1 MGQHHIYRFDD
12 FTVDP
17 RMWRLTSG
25 GQEIHLE
32 PVVLKL
38 LIYLIANR
46 DRLVTRD
53 ELMDTVWGDT
63 LISESALSKAVA
75 RLRKALGDDPAS
87 PRYLETVH
95 SQGFRFIAEVEET
108 ASPQRPGL
116 SPRKARIAAVRRA
129 LYVGGAVIVLL
140 ALLFVFWARAPQEPV
155 LRTAGIRSLAVLPL
169 SNLTGNPEQ
178 DYYADGIQDI
188 LINELSHIQDLRVT
202 SRQSSK
208 RYRDS
213 QLPANHIAGELGVD
227 ALVEGSLLRA
237 GSDIELTIQLID
249 GRSDEHLWAERYA
262 RRTPYVFDLAA
273 DVARAIGSEI
283 NPGAETP
290 APEKLAAE
298 RTGPVDPR
306 AIDAYSL
313 GLTHLDRFTQDGIR
327 FAIEQFQRAVTID
340 PEFALAWGELAA
352 AHAMLSLYGYVPPRE
367 AIEKARVA
375 ALRAIEADA
384 QFYIG
389 HSTLGWVRLWTGDLQ
404 GACDSFEVA
413 LRLNPSAPYAL
424 HGEADCLMFD
434 GRMDESVAKT
444 RELLLVG
451 PFSAMHNRPLP
462 YHLFLAR
469 RYDESIAASVAMQ
482 ARVPGFSMHGF
493 RALVYWAQGSY
504 DTALEEERQELE
516 WRGDTALLA
525 ALEEGLRAAGP
536 SGAMQ
541 AMAEALVDRSDES
554 YVDPF
559 RIGETFAR
567 AGLVDEALD
576 WLDKAADHGSYEL
589 TYLMFRPDFDVL
601 REHPRYHELV
611 DRVYGAL

>member
-17 RMWRLTSG
+17 GMWRLASG

-46 DRLVTRD
+46 GRLVTRD

-63 LISESALSKAVA
+63 SISESALSKAVA

-108 ASPQRPGL
+108 ESPERPGL
-116 SPRKARIAAVRRA
+116 STRKGRVAPVRRP
-129 LYVGGAVIVLL
+129 LYVGGAVIVML
-140 ALLFVFWARAPQEPV
+140 ALLFVFWALAPQEPV
-155 LRTAGIRSLAVLPL
+155 SRTAGIRSLAVLPL
-169 SNLTGNPEQ
+169 SNLTGDPEQ

-188 LINELSHIQDLRVT
+188 LITELSQIQDLRVT
-202 SRQSSK
+202 SRQSTK

-213 QLPANHIAGELGVD
+213 QLPANRIAEELGVD

-262 RRTPYVFDLAA
+262 RQTPYVFDLVA

-283 NPGAETP
+283 NPAAETP
-290 APEKLAAE
+290 APEKLAVE
-298 RTGPVDPR
+298 LTGPVDPR

-327 FAIEQFQRAVTID
+327 FAIEQFQIAVTID

-352 AHAMLSLYGYVPPRE
+352 AHAMLSLYGYVAPRE
-367 AIEKARVA
+367 AIEKARDA

-384 QFYIG
+384 RFYIG
-389 HSTLGWVRLWTGDLQ
+389 HSTLGWVRLWTGDPQ

-424 HGEADCLMFD
+424 HGEADCLMFE
-434 GRMDESVAKT
+434 GRMDESVEKT

-504 DTALEEERQELE
+504 DTALEEQRQELE

-541 AMAEALVDRSDES
+541 AMAEALVDRSNES

-589 TYLMFRPDFDVL
+589 TYLKFRPDFDVL
-601 REHPRYHELV
+601 RDHPRYHELV